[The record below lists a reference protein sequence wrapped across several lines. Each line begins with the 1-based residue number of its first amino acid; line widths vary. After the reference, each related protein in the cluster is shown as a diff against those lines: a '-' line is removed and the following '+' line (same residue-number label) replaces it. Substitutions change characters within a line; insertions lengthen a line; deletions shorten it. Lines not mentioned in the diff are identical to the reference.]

1 MTNSL
6 IKAAQFG
13 AGRIGHVHAPNLASI
28 PGVEFTYISDVY
40 APAAEALADQYGAK
54 TATADEVF
62 EDPSIEAV
70 VIASITSTHSDLIE
84 RAAATGKAIFCEKPV
99 DLDINRARQAQK
111 AVEDA
116 GVLCMVGFQRR
127 FDPTFRS
134 LKTRLDAGEIGTPEV
149 LLITSRDQA
158 PPHLSYFKTSGFIF
172 RDMLIHDFDIFRWI
186 LGDEAETIH
195 ATGSCLVDPAIAGE
209 GDIDTAIVNIRS
221 KSGKLCQINSSRRAT
236 FGYDQRFEVLGSA
249 GMMQAG
255 NHRPTE
261 VTSSTAK
268 HVVTD
273 SVEPYFLQRYRV
285 AYHDELVQFFEALKT
300 GGPVRTTMA
309 DAIKAQE
316 LAEAATQSW
325 QTAQIVTL

>member
-1 MTNSL
+1 MIKTR

-28 PGVEFTYISDVY
+28 PGVELTYISDVY
-40 APAAEALADQYGAK
+40 APAAEALAAQYGAR
-54 TATADEVF
+54 TATAREIFD
-62 EDPSIEAV
+62 DPSVEAV
-70 VIASITSTHSDLIE
+70 VIASITSTHADLIE
-84 RAAATGKAIFCEKPV
+84 HAASAGKAIFCEKPV
-99 DLDINRARQAQK
+99 DLDLERARQAQK
-111 AVEDA
+111 AVDNA

-127 FDPTFRS
+127 FDPTFNS
-134 LKTRLDAGEIGTPEV
+134 LKTRLEAGEIGTPEV

-158 PPHLSYFKTSGFIF
+158 PPHLSYFRTSGYIF

-186 LGDEAETIH
+186 LDEEAATIH
-195 ATGSCLVDPAIAGE
+195 ATGSCLVDPAIAAE
-209 GDIDTAIVNIRS
+209 GDIDTAIVNIRG
-221 KSGKLCQINSSRRAT
+221 KSGKLCQINASRRAT
-236 FGYDQRFEVLGSA
+236 FGYDQRFEVLGST

-268 HVVTD
+268 QVATD
-273 SVEPYFLQRYRV
+273 SVEPYFLQRYRI
-285 AYHDELVQFFEALKT
+285 AYHDELVHFFDAIRT

-325 QTAQIVTL
+325 QTGQIVTL